1 MGDCVECTSNPS
13 QVWDKE
19 AGVCS
24 HQNPNYYLIKLL
36 PGVINLS
43 HFRLA
48 LGHVQL
54 VPRVREK
61 TLCRKSWVV
70 VESSLVGVEV
80 RPGSEESESFW
91 HCLQYSTHCLCEI
104 FNKLELHFLSQSDH
118 VLNIVP
124 ISIVC

>member
-48 LGHVQL
+48 LGHVQHA
-54 VPRVREK
+54 PRARKK
-61 TLCRKSWVV
+61 TLMQKVMGGCRKQFSGCRGETW
-70 VESSLVGVEV
+70 L
-80 RPGSEESESFW
+80 
-91 HCLQYSTHCLCEI
+91 
-104 FNKLELHFLSQSDH
+104 
-118 VLNIVP
+118 
-124 ISIVC
+124 